1 MKLVENIINFIYY
14 IEVELLRIKEKI
26 TGCYEYFKFI
36 WQNDIYRDWDY
47 EYLYNLIAFKLDRM
61 SQIFGDSSTPSEH
74 YQEIQ
79 EALKALEEFKDTIY
93 NSYYYADVKERLHK
107 RKEAWN
113 KFHDIL
119 KEHAQEWWD

>member
-1 MKLVENIINFIYY
+1 MKLVENIINFIYD
-14 IEVELLRIKEKI
+14 IEVELIRLKEKI

-36 WQNDIYRDWDY
+36 WQKDIYRDWDY

-61 SQIFGDSSTPSEH
+61 SQIFPTSSE
-74 YQEIQ
+74 QCQDIQ

-93 NSYYYADVKERLHK
+93 SSYYYADVKERLHK

-113 KFHDIL
+113 KFHEIL

>member
-14 IEVELLRIKEKI
+14 IEVELLILKEKI

-36 WQNDIYRDWDY
+36 WQKDIYRDWDY

-61 SQIFGDSSTPSEH
+61 SQIFSTSSEH

-79 EALKALEEFKDTIY
+79 EALKALEEFKDPIY
-93 NSYYYADVKERLHK
+93 NSYYCADVKERLHK

-113 KFHDIL
+113 KFHEIL